1 MIQLENVHKSYGQT
15 KVLKGIDLQIQDQDD
30 VVILGPSGSGKSTIL
45 RSLNL
50 LEQPDRGTYDFDEL
64 HLNFTK
70 SVSRKQ
76 KLLLRQK
83 TGMVFQDYNLFPH
96 LTVLQNVTEGPIRV
110 LKQSKE
116 AANQEALEILSKVG
130 LRDFAD
136 AYPAQLSG
144 GQAQRVA
151 IARALA
157 MKPEYVLLDEPT
169 SALDPELELEVL
181 RVLLKLAQENQ
192 SLIIVTHNMVFARR
206 VADKIVFVEDGTI
219 KYDGD
224 PAAFFAPDNPD
235 ERIRHFI
242 AAMTMEEL
250 EI

>member
-1 MIQLENVHKSYGQT
+1 MKIEKINKWFGDKHVLKDIDLEFPAGQT
-15 KVLKGIDLQIQDQDD
+15 TVL
-30 VVILGPSGSGKSTIL
+30 VGPSGSGKSTIL

-50 LEQPDRGTYDFDEL
+50 LEQPNSGTYDFGEL
-64 HLNFTK
+64 HLDFERN
-70 SVSRKQ
+70 VSRKQ
-76 KLLLRQK
+76 KLALRQK

-96 LTVLQNVTEGPIRV
+96 LTVLQNITEGPRQV
-110 LKQSKE
+110 LKLPKE
-116 AANQEALEILSKVG
+116 TAEQTAMELLAKVG
-130 LRDFAD
+130 LKDFAN

-157 MKPEYVLLDEPT
+157 MKPAYVLLDEPT

-181 RVLLKLAQENQ
+181 RVLLKLSQENQ

-224 PAAFFAPDNPD
+224 PAGFFAPNNPD

-250 EI
+250 EE

>member
-1 MIQLENVHKSYGQT
+1 MKLAKIKKWFGEKHVLKDVSLDFPAGQT
-15 KVLKGIDLQIQDQDD
+15 TVL
-30 VVILGPSGSGKSTIL
+30 VGPSGSGKSTIL

-50 LEQPDRGTYDFDEL
+50 LERPDRGTYDFDEL

-70 SVSRKQ
+70 SVTRKQ

-110 LKQSKE
+110 LKQFKE
-116 AANQEALEILSKVG
+116 AADQEALEILSKVG

>member
-1 MIQLENVHKSYGQT
+1 MKIEKINKWFGDKHVLKDIDLEFPAGQT
-15 KVLKGIDLQIQDQDD
+15 TVL
-30 VVILGPSGSGKSTIL
+30 VGPSGSGKSTIL

-50 LEQPDRGTYDFDEL
+50 LEQPNSGTYDFDDL
-64 HLNFTK
+64 HLDFERN
-70 SVSRKQ
+70 VSRKQ
-76 KLLLRQK
+76 KLALRQK

-96 LTVLQNVTEGPIRV
+96 LTVLQNITEGPRQV
-110 LKQSKE
+110 LKLPKE
-116 AANQEALEILSKVG
+116 TAEQTAMELLAKVG
-130 LRDFAD
+130 LKDFAN

-157 MKPEYVLLDEPT
+157 MKPAYVLLDEPT

-181 RVLLKLAQENQ
+181 RVLLKLSQENQ

-224 PAAFFAPDNPD
+224 PAGFFAPNNPD

-242 AAMTMEEL
+242 AAITMEEL
-250 EI
+250 EE

>member
-1 MIQLENVHKSYGQT
+1 MKLAKINKWFGEKHVLKDVSLDFPAGQT
-15 KVLKGIDLQIQDQDD
+15 TVL
-30 VVILGPSGSGKSTIL
+30 VGPSGSGKSTIL

-50 LEQPDRGTYDFDEL
+50 LERPDRGTYDFDEL

-70 SVSRKQ
+70 SVTRKQ

-110 LKQSKE
+110 LKQFKE
-116 AANQEALEILSKVG
+116 AADQEALEILSKVG

-157 MKPEYVLLDEPT
+157 MKPKYVLLDEPT

-206 VADKIVFVEDGTI
+206 VADKIVFVEDGMI

-224 PAAFFAPDNPD
+224 PAAFFAQDNPD

>member
-1 MIQLENVHKSYGQT
+1 MKIEKINKWFGDKHVLKDIDLEFPAGQT
-15 KVLKGIDLQIQDQDD
+15 TVL
-30 VVILGPSGSGKSTIL
+30 VGPSGSGKSTIL

-50 LEQPDRGTYDFDEL
+50 LEQPNSGTYDFDEL
-64 HLNFTK
+64 HLDFERN
-70 SVSRKQ
+70 VSRKQ
-76 KLLLRQK
+76 KLALRQK

-96 LTVLQNVTEGPIRV
+96 LTVLQNITEGPRQV
-110 LKQSKE
+110 LKLPKE
-116 AANQEALEILSKVG
+116 TAEQTAMELLAKVG
-130 LRDFAD
+130 LKDFAN

-157 MKPEYVLLDEPT
+157 MKPAYVLLDEPT

-181 RVLLKLAQENQ
+181 RVLLKLSQENQ

-206 VADKIVFVEDGTI
+206 VADKIVFVEDGMI

-224 PAAFFAPDNPD
+224 PAGFFAPNNPD

-250 EI
+250 EE

>member
-1 MIQLENVHKSYGQT
+1 MKLAKINKWFGEKRVLKDVSLEFPAGQT
-15 KVLKGIDLQIQDQDD
+15 TVL
-30 VVILGPSGSGKSTIL
+30 VGPSGSGKSTIL

-70 SVSRKQ
+70 SVTRKQ

-130 LRDFAD
+130 LRDFAN
-136 AYPAQLSG
+136 AYPAHW
-144 GQAQRVA
+144 
-151 IARALA
+151 
-157 MKPEYVLLDEPT
+157 P
-169 SALDPELELEVL
+169 
-181 RVLLKLAQENQ
+181 
-192 SLIIVTHNMVFARR
+192 
-206 VADKIVFVEDGTI
+206 
-219 KYDGD
+219 
-224 PAAFFAPDNPD
+224 
-235 ERIRHFI
+235 
-242 AAMTMEEL
+242 
-250 EI
+250 

>member
-1 MIQLENVHKSYGQT
+1 MKIEKINKWFGDKHVLKDIDLEFPAGQT
-15 KVLKGIDLQIQDQDD
+15 TVL
-30 VVILGPSGSGKSTIL
+30 VGPSGSGKSTIL

-50 LEQPDRGTYDFDEL
+50 LEQPNSGTYDFDEL
-64 HLNFTK
+64 HLDFERN
-70 SVSRKQ
+70 VSRKQ
-76 KLLLRQK
+76 KLALRQK

-96 LTVLQNVTEGPIRV
+96 LTVLQNITEGPRQV
-110 LKQSKE
+110 LKLPKE
-116 AANQEALEILSKVG
+116 TAEQTAMELLAKVG
-130 LRDFAD
+130 LKDFAN

-157 MKPEYVLLDEPT
+157 MKPAYVLLDEPT

-181 RVLLKLAQENQ
+181 RVLLKLSQENQ

-224 PAAFFAPDNPD
+224 PAGFFAPNNPD

-242 AAMTMEEL
+242 AAMTM
-250 EI
+250 

>member
-1 MIQLENVHKSYGQT
+1 MVWRKARFKRCQLRVSSGADNGF
-15 KVLKGIDLQIQDQDD
+15 GR
-30 VVILGPSGSGKSTIL
+30 PSGSGKSTIL

-157 MKPEYVLLDEPT
+157 
-169 SALDPELELEVL
+169 
-181 RVLLKLAQENQ
+181 
-192 SLIIVTHNMVFARR
+192 
-206 VADKIVFVEDGTI
+206 
-219 KYDGD
+219 
-224 PAAFFAPDNPD
+224 
-235 ERIRHFI
+235 
-242 AAMTMEEL
+242 
-250 EI
+250 

>member
-1 MIQLENVHKSYGQT
+1 MKIEKINKWFGDKHVLKDIDLEFPAGQT
-15 KVLKGIDLQIQDQDD
+15 TVL
-30 VVILGPSGSGKSTIL
+30 VGPSGSGKSTIL

-50 LEQPDRGTYDFDEL
+50 LEQPNSGTYDFDEL
-64 HLNFTK
+64 HLDFERN
-70 SVSRKQ
+70 VSRKQ
-76 KLLLRQK
+76 KLALRQK

-96 LTVLQNVTEGPIRV
+96 LTVLQNITEGPRQV
-110 LKQSKE
+110 LKLPKE
-116 AANQEALEILSKVG
+116 TAEQTAMELLAKVG
-130 LRDFAD
+130 LKDFAK

-157 MKPEYVLLDEPT
+157 MKPAYVLLDEPT

-224 PAAFFAPDNPD
+224 PAGFFAPNNPD

-250 EI
+250 EE

>member
-1 MIQLENVHKSYGQT
+1 MKIEKINKWFGDKHVLKDIDLEFPAGQT
-15 KVLKGIDLQIQDQDD
+15 TVL
-30 VVILGPSGSGKSTIL
+30 VGPSGSGKSTIL

-50 LEQPDRGTYDFDEL
+50 LEQPKSGTYDFDEL
-64 HLNFTK
+64 HLDFERN
-70 SVSRKQ
+70 VSRKQ
-76 KLLLRQK
+76 KLALRQK

-96 LTVLQNVTEGPIRV
+96 LTVLQNITEGPRQV
-110 LKQSKE
+110 LKLPKE
-116 AANQEALEILSKVG
+116 TAEQTAMELLAKVG
-130 LRDFAD
+130 LKDFAN

-157 MKPEYVLLDEPT
+157 MKPAYVLLDEPT

-224 PAAFFAPDNPD
+224 PAGFFAPNNPD

-250 EI
+250 EE

>member
-1 MIQLENVHKSYGQT
+1 MKIEKINKWFGDKHVLKDIDLEFPAGQT
-15 KVLKGIDLQIQDQDD
+15 TVL
-30 VVILGPSGSGKSTIL
+30 VGPSGSGKSTIL

-50 LEQPDRGTYDFDEL
+50 LEQPNSGTYDFDEL
-64 HLNFTK
+64 HLDFERN
-70 SVSRKQ
+70 VSRKQ
-76 KLLLRQK
+76 KLALRQK

-96 LTVLQNVTEGPIRV
+96 LTVLQNITEGPRRV
-110 LKQSKE
+110 LKLPKE
-116 AANQEALEILSKVG
+116 TAEQTAMELLAKVG
-130 LRDFAD
+130 LKDFAN

-157 MKPEYVLLDEPT
+157 MKPAYVLLDEPT

-224 PAAFFAPDNPD
+224 PAGFFAPNNPD

-250 EI
+250 EE